1 VKARTLAVLLVAI
14 AIAGGA
20 VGSAI
25 TLAIRGDDDTVV
37 RGEFVRVRPLAT
49 EAGLAH
55 EPFCVELHHFCITE
69 PQQGQL
75 FALYTAD
82 PHPIFR
88 EQGCTVHWDAMAQQ
102 VVGSPAGAQDTIVG
116 LFIGNCS
123 GSTFDISGKRLF
135 GPSTRD
141 LDRFPIASTPDG
153 LVVNTKTLICGE
165 LRVDLPSN
173 KCPRAPAID

>member
-1 VKARTLAVLLVAI
+1 MLLAAI

-25 TLAIRGDDDTVV
+25 TLAVRGDDDTIV
-37 RGEFVRVRPLAT
+37 RGELVHVRPLVAPGELMHT
-49 EAGLAH
+49 
-55 EPFCVELHHFCITE
+55 PFCVELHHFCITE
-69 PQQGQL
+69 PQEGQF
-75 FALYTAD
+75 FALYVAD
-82 PHPIFR
+82 PHLR
-88 EQGCTVHWDAMAQQ
+88 EQGCTVHWDGAAQQ
-102 VVGSPAGAQDTIVG
+102 QVGSNAASQETVTGV
-116 LFIGNCS
+116 FIGGCS
-123 GSTFDISGKRLF
+123 GSKFDIAGKRLF
-135 GPSTRD
+135 GPSPRD

>member
-1 VKARTLAVLLVAI
+1 MTTRTLVVLLVVI

-25 TLAIRGDDDTVV
+25 TLAIRGDDDTVA
-37 RGEFVRVRPLAT
+37 RGELVHVRPLVAD
-49 EAGLAH
+49 GDLAH
-55 EPFCVELHHFCITE
+55 TPFCVEFHHVCITE

-102 VVGSPAGAQDTIVG
+102 VVGSVAGSQDTIVG

-135 GPSTRD
+135 GPSPRD

-165 LRVDLPSN
+165 HRLAGGADA
-173 KCPRAPAID
+173 CPRAPAID